1 GGLLLFLLVSALHLL
16 TDDLVSALAV
26 RAALGIA
33 AAPLSTLAIYYMME
47 ALPQRLAPVALL
59 AGFACLQLP
68 GPLSRVVS
76 PDLLEI
82 GRWHGLFL

>member
-1 GGLLLFLLVSALHLL
+1 
-16 TDDLVSALAV
+16 ALAV

-76 PDLLEI
+76 PDLPEI
-82 GRWHGLFL
+82 GRWHGLFLLDVALALISLAAIAALPLSP

>member
-1 GGLLLFLLVSALHLL
+1 
-16 TDDLVSALAV
+16 
-26 RAALGIA
+26 
-33 AAPLSTLAIYYMME
+33 YYMME

-76 PDLLEI
+76 PDLLDI
-82 GRWHGLFL
+82 GRGHGLFLLDVALALISLAAIAALPLSPQPRRPAFDR